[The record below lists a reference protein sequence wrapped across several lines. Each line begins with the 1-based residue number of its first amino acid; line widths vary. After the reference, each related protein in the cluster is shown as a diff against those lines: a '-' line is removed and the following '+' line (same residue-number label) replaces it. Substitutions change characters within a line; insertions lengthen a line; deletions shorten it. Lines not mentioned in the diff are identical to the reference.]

1 MASATTESLRVRREA
16 VVNAHIQ
23 AEAVEHD
30 VAAALATFHHPRYEV
45 PANALI
51 ADGSQSVETFLKG
64 VLGAFPDLW
73 LKPLKLYHADDAVI
87 VEAKWGGTQLGPLAD
102 IAPTGKPM
110 EVQGV
115 LIFVFDGDRLI
126 CEKLYYDR
134 ATIRQQLGV
143 N

>member
-1 MASATTESLRVRREA
+1 MASATESLRARREA

-64 VLGAFPDLW
+64 VLSAFPDLW
-73 LKPLKLYHADDAVI
+73 LKPLKFYHADDAVI
-87 VEAKWGGTQLGPLAD
+87 VEAKWGGTQLGALGD

-115 LIFVFDGDRLI
+115 LIFVFDGDKLI
-126 CEKLYYDR
+126 CEKLYHDR

-143 N
+143 S